1 MTGNPSYLTEHYIR
15 TLFLSPQ
22 VGYLDQVS
30 VSSLPKGTIDFI
42 SVAYLDFMCRAVI
55 GWLFCFQVT
64 DHATTALLHYQ
75 LPQMPDVV
83 VRSFMV
89 RVV

>member
-1 MTGNPSYLTEHYIR
+1 M
-15 TLFLSPQ
+15 
-22 VGYLDQVS
+22 
-30 VSSLPKGTIDFI
+30 
-42 SVAYLDFMCRAVI
+42 
-55 GWLFCFQVT
+55 QVT

-89 RVV
+89 SVVENTFFQPDLNVFAGI

>member
-1 MTGNPSYLTEHYIR
+1 MTFPDVHC
-15 TLFLSPQ
+15 
-22 VGYLDQVS
+22 
-30 VSSLPKGTIDFI
+30 
-42 SVAYLDFMCRAVI
+42 A
-55 GWLFCFQVT
+55 QVT

-89 RVV
+89 SSSWCFF

>member
-1 MTGNPSYLTEHYIR
+1 MNKRIFS
-15 TLFLSPQ
+15 F
-22 VGYLDQVS
+22 
-30 VSSLPKGTIDFI
+30 
-42 SVAYLDFMCRAVI
+42 
-55 GWLFCFQVT
+55 WLIQVT

-89 RVV
+89 SVLENTFLQIDFSMLTAIDIRQF

>member
-1 MTGNPSYLTEHYIR
+1 MTFPDAHC
-15 TLFLSPQ
+15 
-22 VGYLDQVS
+22 
-30 VSSLPKGTIDFI
+30 
-42 SVAYLDFMCRAVI
+42 A
-55 GWLFCFQVT
+55 QVT

-89 RVV
+89 SSSWCFF

>member
-1 MTGNPSYLTEHYIR
+1 MSRQIKGAPSC
-15 TLFLSPQ
+15 FLCWFQ
-22 VGYLDQVS
+22 VADLVLLLG
-30 VSSLPKGTIDFI
+30 P
-42 SVAYLDFMCRAVI
+42 
-55 GWLFCFQVT
+55 QVT

-89 RVV
+89 SGSRGQAS